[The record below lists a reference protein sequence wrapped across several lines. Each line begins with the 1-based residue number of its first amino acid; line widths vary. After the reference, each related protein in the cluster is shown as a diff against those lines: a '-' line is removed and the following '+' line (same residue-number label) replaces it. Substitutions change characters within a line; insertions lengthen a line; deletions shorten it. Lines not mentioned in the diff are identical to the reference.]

1 MRLLLLILRINS
13 KKHGTTHSQS
23 STKLQ
28 FSTFKSKNGKGTL
41 SFQATSLDKK
51 WKIPVHVHSRGPVP
65 TRTTTVSSSEEVV
78 VGVSKRPVSAPAVPP
93 ILLIAGWAGV
103 SMDWGS
109 FPKMLAAR
117 TKRDVITYDARGLG
131 NSKYQSSAAAVAGA
145 GVGVG
150 VSELKQEGDELQM
163 EQLSLD
169 LMAMDAIAVVNA
181 YYEHKQQEEGCSASE
196 QLHSTSTNELKQFCV
211 GGVSMGGM
219 VAQALVQWIHG
230 CKDLLD
236 DGTNMRDQMIMA
248 CESLN
253 LEEYRISSL
262 GLISSSP
269 IRHHRRA
276 SIGTSVVLVQ
286 QIECYSIPSDH
297 FLASFDDFHHEEKR
311 KDSLRRFFQALGDDF
326 LSKPGGKALQ
336 EKLISTFLLSR
347 ERFENGIG
355 MESILAQRNVI
366 VHEMHHIWEE
376 EHCRLLTACE
386 GIMELEISRDCYP
399 LPLRNLDI
407 PTIVVHGTKDSIIP
421 FDYAEMLH
429 SLATS
434 GGRQKEE
441 TSGTDKSRDHYLSP
455 IQNCSHFPWITN
467 AHEIA
472 NILADFWSHRASS

>member
-1 MRLLLLILRINS
+1 
-13 KKHGTTHSQS
+13 
-23 STKLQ
+23 
-28 FSTFKSKNGKGTL
+28 
-41 SFQATSLDKK
+41 
-51 WKIPVHVHSRGPVP
+51 
-65 TRTTTVSSSEEVV
+65 
-78 VGVSKRPVSAPAVPP
+78 VPP

-297 FLASFDDFHHEEKR
+297 FLASFDDFHHEE
-311 KDSLRRFFQALGDDF
+311 
-326 LSKPGGKALQ
+326 
-336 EKLISTFLLSR
+336 
-347 ERFENGIG
+347 
-355 MESILAQRNVI
+355 
-366 VHEMHHIWEE
+366 
-376 EHCRLLTACE
+376 
-386 GIMELEISRDCYP
+386 
-399 LPLRNLDI
+399 
-407 PTIVVHGTKDSIIP
+407 
-421 FDYAEMLH
+421 
-429 SLATS
+429 
-434 GGRQKEE
+434 
-441 TSGTDKSRDHYLSP
+441 
-455 IQNCSHFPWITN
+455 
-467 AHEIA
+467 
-472 NILADFWSHRASS
+472 